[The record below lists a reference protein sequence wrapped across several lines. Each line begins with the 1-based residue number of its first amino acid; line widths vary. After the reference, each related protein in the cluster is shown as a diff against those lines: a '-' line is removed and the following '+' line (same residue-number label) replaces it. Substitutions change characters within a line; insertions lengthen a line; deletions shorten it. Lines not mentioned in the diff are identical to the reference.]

1 MRFVWGLCV
10 YYHVMC
16 VLYCEMFVWYCVTCL
31 WYCVWCVCVWYSVIC
46 VCVMVFYGLPYN
58 FNFMNSLG
66 HNVSLHSFVI
76 LVLTCLHLQGQ
87 EAKCV
92 WYFLCLCMW
101 YPVMCVWCLCDVCVC
116 VIFCDVCKILCDR
129 ITYSKS

>member
-1 MRFVWGLCV
+1 MYIFQRSIFYEICLRFV
-10 YYHVMC
+10 C
-16 VLYCEMFVWYCVTCL
+16 VLSCYVCVILWNVCVWYCVTCL

-66 HNVSLHSFVI
+66 HNVSLHTFVI

-92 WYFLCLCMW
+92 WYFFMLVYVIPRDVC
-101 YPVMCVWCLCDVCVC
+101 VMFVWCLCVCDILWC
-116 VIFCDVCKILCDR
+116 V
-129 ITYSKS
+129 